1 MSRRPCTATGIAL
14 AAGSL
19 FVLAVGLTAAPPRA
33 SAESDTHASPWA
45 SAAAEARVLADR
57 ILHRE
62 SDDLLLDGARQRALG
77 HEIKRALS
85 LVRRTYPAMADVPV
99 REEPAP
105 ATLVLGLEGALRD
118 AVTARWGEETA
129 SAPPPTGH
137 GAFDALNAT
146 LGLRTARPYPA
157 LGAVAL
163 QLVERV
169 NVEAAAR
176 AYGAIEGVAYAEP
189 DAPLGD
195 GSDIEAAKS
204 GDTWHVVFRK
214 AWGDCPA
221 GCIYQE
227 LSYFTVAD
235 EGVEKVA
242 PAQAH
247 AMKPFATL
255 LALRGWR

>member
-1 MSRRPCTATGIAL
+1 MSRRPCTATGLAL

-19 FVLAVGLTAAPPRA
+19 FVLAVGLTAAPPRV
-33 SAESDTHASPWA
+33 SAESDAHASPWA
-45 SAAAEARVLADR
+45 SAAAEARVLAGR
-57 ILHRE
+57 ILSRE
-62 SDDLLLDGARQRALG
+62 SDDLLLDGARLRALG
-77 HEIKRALS
+77 HEIKRALA

-118 AVTARWGEETA
+118 AVAARWGEGETIA
-129 SAPPPTGH
+129 APPTGRA
-137 GAFDALNAT
+137 AFDTLNAA
-146 LGLRTARPYPA
+146 LGLGAVLAYPA
-157 LGAVAL
+157 LGAVVLRLDELA
-163 QLVERV
+163 

-195 GSDIEAAKS
+195 GSDIEAAKT